1 MLPNEYKYTKLLLTI
16 QTGNKRY
23 SKSNKKGIQKVT
35 I

>member
-1 MLPNEYKYTKLLLTI
+1 MNTNIQKLLLTI